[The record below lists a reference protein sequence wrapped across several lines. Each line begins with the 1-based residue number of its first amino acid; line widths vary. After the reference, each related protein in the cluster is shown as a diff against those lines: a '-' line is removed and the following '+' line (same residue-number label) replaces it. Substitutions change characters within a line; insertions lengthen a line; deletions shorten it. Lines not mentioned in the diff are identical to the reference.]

1 MHTTFTLD
9 NNIAARLKLLSHL
22 HNQSFKFMANE
33 VLQAAGLN
41 LIESKPVRQDKPY
54 RIKPVHLGAK
64 LSNLDNVAE
73 VIAATES
80 ELYK

>member
-1 MHTTFTLD
+1 MHTTLTLD
-9 NNIAARLKLLSHL
+9 NHIAARLKLLSHL
-22 HNQSFKFMANE
+22 HNQSFKLMANE
-33 VLQAAGLN
+33 VLQAGLN
-41 LIESKPVRQDKPY
+41 LIESKSVRQDKPY

-73 VIAATES
+73 VIAATEG

>member
-1 MHTTFTLD
+1 MHTTLTLD

-22 HNQSFKFMANE
+22 RNESFRHTANE
-33 VLQAAGLN
+33 VLQAGLN

-73 VIAATES
+73 VIAAG
-80 ELYK
+80 